1 MVVVVVVV
9 VDVGD
14 EELVVAA
21 AVVVGCLAV
30 GAALATVVLGVWV
43 SGVVDVG
50 SAEIPEHA
58 VRVTRP
64 TKMRFR
70 SHIPEC

>member
-1 MVVVVVVV
+1 MVVVVVV
-9 VDVGD
+9 VDVDD
-14 EELVVAA
+14 EEPVVAVV
-21 AVVVGCLAV
+21 VVVGCLAV

-64 TKMRFR
+64 TKVRFR